1 MDSINRQQPEVNR
14 ADLSG
19 PDAIQHIRDAVKK
32 NQTCFFCTGVS
43 TPGSHA
49 TRPMGVLQVDDSGRL
64 WFMSASDSHKNVEI
78 AHNPL
83 VWLFFQGSEHS
94 GFVTVH
100 GRASVS
106 RDQAKIDE
114 LWSPLMKT
122 WFTEGKDDA
131 RITTIAVEPMSG
143 YYWDNKHGDIV
154 AGAKM
159 AIGAAIGK
167 TLDDSIEGEL
177 RF

>member
-19 PDAIQHIRDAVKK
+19 EDAIERVRQAVKK

-43 TPGSHA
+43 TGGSQA
-49 TRPMGVLQVDDSGRL
+49 TRPMGALQVDDSGAL
-64 WFMSASDSHKNVEI
+64 WFLSAVDSHKNSEI
-78 AHNPL
+78 QQNPL

-94 GFVTVH
+94 GFVSLH
-100 GRASVS
+100 GRATVG
-106 RDQAKIDE
+106 RDTAKIEE

-122 WFTEGKDDA
+122 WFTEGKEDA
-131 RITTIAVEPMSG
+131 RITTIAVRPLSG
-143 YYWDNKHGDIV
+143 YYWDNKHGDLV

-159 AIGAAIGK
+159 AIGAALGT
-167 TLDDSIEGEL
+167 TLDDSIEGKL
-177 RF
+177 TF

>member
-1 MDSINRQQPEVNR
+1 MDSINRQQPEINR

-19 PDAIQHIRDAVKK
+19 EDAIERVRSAVKK

-43 TPGSHA
+43 TGGSQA
-49 TRPMGVLQVDDSGRL
+49 TRPMGALQVDDAGTL
-64 WFMSASDSHKNVEI
+64 WFMSASDSHKNAEI
-78 AHNPL
+78 AQNPL
-83 VWLFFQGSEHS
+83 VWLFFQASEHS
-94 GFVTVH
+94 GFVTLH
-100 GRASVS
+100 GRATVS
-106 RDQAKIDE
+106 RDQARIEE

-122 WFTEGKDDA
+122 WFTEGKDDP
-131 RITTIAVEPMSG
+131 RITTIAVTPMSG

-167 TLDDSIEGEL
+167 TLDDSIEGDL